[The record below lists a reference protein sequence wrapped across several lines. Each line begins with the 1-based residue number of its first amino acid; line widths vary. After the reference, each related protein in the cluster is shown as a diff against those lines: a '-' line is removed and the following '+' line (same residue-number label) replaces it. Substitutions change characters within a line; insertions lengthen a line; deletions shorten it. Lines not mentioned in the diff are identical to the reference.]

1 MVLVAKYYLVHL
13 ILYLRMYTCIAY
25 SLLTIG
31 KPWWKAT
38 VQKKN
43 CHEHTLSIAEN
54 KRNNCQKKKNENI
67 KMKIKSSFF
76 VKINEY
82 LSILNIVT
90 LTYYLYDIFWH
101 ILPLNTK
108 IYVCHLRDISE
119 LWIQEL
125 SSTVLKYEN
134 YICNK

>member
-54 KRNNCQKKKNENI
+54 KRNNCQKKNENI
-67 KMKIKSSFF
+67 KIKIKSSFF
-76 VKINEY
+76 VKTNEY

-90 LTYYLYDIFWH
+90 LTYYLYDNVYTFLAHFAVKHKNI
-101 ILPLNTK
+101 
-108 IYVCHLRDISE
+108 C
-119 LWIQEL
+119 L
-125 SSTVLKYEN
+125 SFKRHFRTLDTRTLIN
-134 YICNK
+134 CT